1 MDIEENT
8 INNSSSKR
16 NLLAALILT
25 FAFIIIGVSGS
36 YAYFVNNVKE
46 VNPSN
51 QGVSIRSGELTL
63 NFATIDAKYINA
75 TAAKLVNDADVTS
88 SSDYTSFSVT
98 LPGDAKVGK
107 ASYDLFL
114 TDIKMTSNFKSTYLK
129 WALYNS
135 SNTKVADGNFND
147 VTLSDSADSDGYYT
161 ASNIML
167 KSAIDISKGENN
179 TSTTAS
185 YKLYIW
191 LSNDSNALQNSLL
204 NGKLSA
210 KVGFRGISK
219 S

>member
-1 MDIEENT
+1 MEENK
-8 INNSSSKR
+8 NNSTSKR

-36 YAYFVNNVKE
+36 YAYFVNAVKE
-46 VNPSN
+46 VNPGN
-51 QGVSIRSGELTL
+51 QGVSVQSGELTL
-63 NFATIDAKYINA
+63 NFATVNSKYINA
-75 TAAKLVNDADVTS
+75 TSAKLINDSDIATS
-88 SSDYTSFSVT
+88 NDYTSFSVT

-135 SNTKVADGNFND
+135 SDVKVADGNFNG
-147 VTLSDSADSDGYYT
+147 VTLSSTADSEGYYT
-161 ASNIML
+161 ASNIIL
-167 KSAIDISKGENN
+167 KSGIDITKGENN
-179 TSTTAS
+179 TSTTNS

-191 LSNDSNALQNSLL
+191 LSNDSNVQQNDLL

-219 S
+219 A

>member
-1 MDIEENT
+1 MDIKENS
-8 INNSSSKR
+8 NSSNASKR

-36 YAYFVNNVKE
+36 YAYFVNFVKE

-63 NFATIDAKYINA
+63 NFATIDSKYINA

-88 SSDYTSFSVT
+88 SNDYTSFSVT
-98 LPGDAKVGK
+98 LPGDAKIGK

-114 TDIKMTSNFKSTYLK
+114 TDIKMSANFKSTYLK

-135 SNTKVADGNFND
+135 SNVKVSDGNFND
-147 VTLSDSADSDGYYT
+147 VTLSETPDSEGYYT
-161 ASNIML
+161 ASNITL
-167 KSAIDISKGENN
+167 KSAIEITKGENN
-179 TSTTAS
+179 TSTTNS
-185 YKLYIW
+185 YKLYIR
-191 LSNDSNALQNSLL
+191 LSNDVNVQQNTLF

-219 S
+219 A